1 MRAFFFLPRRS
12 NWAKEQYCKVALSY
26 SGLNIVAP
34 PLTLERKTM
43 AKQKQKKVLLNKK
56 QVLFLRGLAQTI
68 TPLVMIG
75 QNGIS
80 PTVLDEIAYA
90 LDHNELIKVKVQA
103 TSSLDRKEVGEA
115 LVKHTNAGQV
125 QIIGK
130 MIVLYRPSLDI
141 HKDKKISLP

>member
-1 MRAFFFLPRRS
+1 
-12 NWAKEQYCKVALSY
+12 
-26 SGLNIVAP
+26 
-34 PLTLERKTM
+34 M